1 MTNDIIQEI
10 LRKRKINRST
20 PLMQKINNKKDLLS
34 FFGDEIGQ
42 ENFDNVLYGE
52 EKEQYKKFVINKATG
67 KPRTLHAVPPKLKH
81 IQRIAL
87 DKLQSVKQYQPSSY
101 AHGFVLKRS
110 IITNAIPHRRKKRI
124 IKMDLKD
131 FFPSIHEDRVRD
143 MFMGKPFSFG
153 KEAATIMAHL
163 SCLND
168 GSGILPQ
175 GGVLSPYVANMLC
188 LKLDKKLAKV
198 AIKNHCNFT
207 RYADDI
213 TFSTNDVSEDSISN
227 LIKETS
233 NIIESE
239 GFVVNT
245 EKTKVLTPN
254 RRQVVTGIIVND
266 GVNVNRRYI
275 RNLRAAIKN
284 CEEQGIGS
292 QMQRFVFKD
301 HRCSGPD
308 KFDGTNGE
316 IRNYFLHHLFGK
328 ITFFGNVVLSNNQD
342 LKNKKNSDTYRRVQT
357 YEEILYRFY
366 DLIKNVKTSRRF
378 KKSVVAAV
386 NNRPNLSKRLS
397 FAQQGVSIR
406 GKALK
411 KYRST
416 YKAKKLKDD
425 LELVTNINQLRS
437 FIGDVAET
445 NPSFFNTAIP
455 VDLDEAKEKLGTRL
469 SFPPVNLD
477 IATGVLQSLVE
488 DEGLK
493 KIVHAKDKNEVFTVK
508 DCYRILREY
517 YDPVFYYLPEVL
529 RNEFE
534 SWKGA
539 LTKILQKH
547 GESYNIDVM
556 HDPMIADA
564 TNKLKINTRFG
575 GGPDSSDLLKHIKK
589 LASEIEVESGRV
601 DFPQKLRATIYTHT
615 PSIVDSVSKA
625 LESML
630 KHTAATDTIFIDLIK
645 GDKDIELRVFNKS
658 KEPIDDELLNDR
670 GFAHGKISSV
680 IRLTNGL
687 CKYWVEATVDN
698 GKRKIIDMHNGSEI
712 NTQEM
717 SGLKCGFAHRFIFKK

>member
-1 MTNDIIQEI
+1 MRN
-10 LRKRKINRST
+10 INNPNPVIR
-20 PLMQKINNKKDLLS
+20 KINNKKDLIS
-34 FFGDEIGQ
+34 FFGDEIDQ
-42 ENFDNVLYGE
+42 ENFDNILYGK

-67 KPRTLHAVPPKLKH
+67 KPRTLHAVPPKIKH

-87 DKLQSVKQYQPSSY
+87 DKLQAVEQYQPSSY

-110 IITNAIPHRRKKRI
+110 IVTNAIPHRRKKRI

-153 KEAATIMAHL
+153 KEAATTMAQL

-175 GGVLSPYVANMLC
+175 GGTLSPYVANMLC

-198 AIKNHCNFT
+198 AIKYHCNFT

-213 TFSTNDVSEDSISN
+213 TFSTNDVSEDSINN

-233 NIIESE
+233 NFIESE
-239 GFVVNT
+239 HFVVNA

-275 RNLRAAIKN
+275 RNLRATIKN
-284 CEEQGIGS
+284 CELFGIDS
-292 QMQRFVFKD
+292 QTQRFVFKD
-301 HRCSGPD
+301 HRCSGTD
-308 KFDGTNGE
+308 KFDGSNGE
-316 IRNYFLHHLFGK
+316 IKNYFLHHLFGK

-342 LKNKKNSDTYRRVQT
+342 LKNEKSSDRYRRVQT

-366 DLIKNVKTSRRF
+366 DLIKNVNTSRRF
-378 KKSVVAAV
+378 KKSVMAAV

-411 KYRST
+411 EYRST
-416 YKAKKLKDD
+416 YKAKNLKDD

-455 VDLDEAKEKLGTRL
+455 IDLDEAKEKLGARL

-508 DCYRILREY
+508 DCYKILREY
-517 YDPVFYYLPEVL
+517 YDSVFYYLPKCL
-529 RNEFE
+529 QQEFDN
-534 SWKGA
+534 WKDA
-539 LTKILQKH
+539 LTIILLKH
-547 GESYNIDVM
+547 GESYNIDVI
-556 HDPMIADA
+556 HDSMIANA
-564 TNKLKINTRFG
+564 TNELKINTRFG
-575 GGPDSSDLLKHIKK
+575 GGPDSSDLLKHVKK
-589 LASEIEVESGRV
+589 LVSEIKVEDGRV
-601 DFPQKLRATIYTHT
+601 DFSKKLRATIYTHV
-615 PSIVDSVSKA
+615 PSIVDSVSKV

-630 KHTAATDTIFIDLIK
+630 KHTTATDTIFIDLIK
-645 GDKDIELRVFNKS
+645 DDRGIELRMFNES
-658 KEPIDDELLNDR
+658 KKTIDSELLNNRD
-670 GFAHGKISSV
+670 FAHGKISSV
-680 IRLTNGL
+680 VQLTNGL
-687 CKYWVEATVDN
+687 CKYWIEATPDN
-698 GKRKIIDMHNGSEI
+698 GKRKIINMHNNSEI
-712 NTQEM
+712 DTQEM
-717 SGLKCGFAHRFIFKK
+717 SDLKCGFAHRFIFKK